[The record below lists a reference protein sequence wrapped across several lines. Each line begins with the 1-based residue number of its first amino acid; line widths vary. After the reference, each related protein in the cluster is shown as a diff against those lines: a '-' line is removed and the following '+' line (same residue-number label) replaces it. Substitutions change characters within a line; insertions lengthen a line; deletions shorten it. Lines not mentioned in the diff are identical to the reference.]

1 MEEYRKTIEKV
12 KSNGNWFRQGKTFRT
27 SQYFYFLDTGTG
39 KVYKVNENVFRVLD
53 CLFKTNSFDN
63 LYSINMPKKDIK
75 NALEE
80 ICSGIDKQ
88 NLFSAPLLTFNNI
101 AGQNLALEDNLT
113 KDMNSITLELTE
125 RCNLRCKYCVYSETN
140 NDYRTFGI
148 KDMTFE
154 TAQKAIDFLMEHSSE
169 DKRVFIGLYG
179 GEPLLR
185 FPLVKQVIAYVQKR
199 YSQRDV
205 YYSMTSNM
213 TLMTEEIANFLVSIK
228 NMSVVASID
237 GPEEIHDMQR
247 TYLNGAG
254 SFSDA
259 IRGLNTYIRIKQS
272 SPNKD
277 IPIAFSVVVQAP
289 YTKEK
294 FEKINSFFK
303 PLKLQYPC
311 SVLISYVSTTSTP
324 EEYVPINKR
333 PENIW
338 TDDVEP
344 DYAYDPIDVWTLH
357 NLDTK
362 NFSFDYFRR
371 NALLEIHKRTI
382 CDLPIN
388 TYPLNGCCV
397 PGARRLYV
405 TTTGDF
411 LPCERVGTQLPLGNV
426 NEGLNI
432 DYIKKHY
439 IDEFIKQEIK
449 YCGEC
454 WAINVC
460 NNCYMNCFGAE
471 GMDFSH
477 RHRMCRN
484 TRKRLSESLSIY
496 HEVMTL
502 PPEIINDL
510 NAVVIE

>member
-213 TLMTEEIANFLVSIK
+213 TLMTEEIANFESMKV
-228 NMSVVASID
+228 
-237 GPEEIHDMQR
+237 
-247 TYLNGAG
+247 
-254 SFSDA
+254 
-259 IRGLNTYIRIKQS
+259 
-272 SPNKD
+272 
-277 IPIAFSVVVQAP
+277 
-289 YTKEK
+289 
-294 FEKINSFFK
+294 
-303 PLKLQYPC
+303 
-311 SVLISYVSTTSTP
+311 
-324 EEYVPINKR
+324 
-333 PENIW
+333 
-338 TDDVEP
+338 
-344 DYAYDPIDVWTLH
+344 
-357 NLDTK
+357 
-362 NFSFDYFRR
+362 
-371 NALLEIHKRTI
+371 
-382 CDLPIN
+382 
-388 TYPLNGCCV
+388 
-397 PGARRLYV
+397 
-405 TTTGDF
+405 F
-411 LPCERVGTQLPLGNV
+411 L
-426 NEGLNI
+426 
-432 DYIKKHY
+432 
-439 IDEFIKQEIK
+439 
-449 YCGEC
+449 
-454 WAINVC
+454 
-460 NNCYMNCFGAE
+460 
-471 GMDFSH
+471 
-477 RHRMCRN
+477 
-484 TRKRLSESLSIY
+484 
-496 HEVMTL
+496 
-502 PPEIINDL
+502 
-510 NAVVIE
+510 